1 MKFLKIVLKIVSAAL
16 GILGLVFLAMILNQ
30 GDDSIEMGDDGIV
43 SSIIYLAFVV
53 LGIAV
58 LSTILFSLLNL
69 FSSKEKFKKSIISI
83 LSFGS
88 VIALAFFLSE
98 GVETSMQDGK
108 VLSENA
114 SRWVETGIR
123 TVYILVIVAAV
134 IMVFN
139 YLKKLIKK

>member
-58 LSTILFSLLNL
+58 LSTILFSL
-69 FSSKEKFKKSIISI
+69 
-83 LSFGS
+83 
-88 VIALAFFLSE
+88 
-98 GVETSMQDGK
+98 
-108 VLSENA
+108 
-114 SRWVETGIR
+114 
-123 TVYILVIVAAV
+123 
-134 IMVFN
+134 
-139 YLKKLIKK
+139 

>member
-98 GVETSMQDGK
+98 GVETPMQDGK

-123 TVYILVIVAAV
+123 TFYILVIVAAV

>member
-123 TVYILVIVAAV
+123 TFYILVIVAAV

>member
-69 FSSKEKFKKSIISI
+69 FSSKEKFKK
-83 LSFGS
+83 
-88 VIALAFFLSE
+88 
-98 GVETSMQDGK
+98 
-108 VLSENA
+108 
-114 SRWVETGIR
+114 
-123 TVYILVIVAAV
+123 
-134 IMVFN
+134 
-139 YLKKLIKK
+139 

>member
-98 GVETSMQDGK
+98 GVETPMQDGE

-123 TVYILVIVAAV
+123 TFYILVIVAAV

-139 YLKKLIKK
+139 YLKKIIKK